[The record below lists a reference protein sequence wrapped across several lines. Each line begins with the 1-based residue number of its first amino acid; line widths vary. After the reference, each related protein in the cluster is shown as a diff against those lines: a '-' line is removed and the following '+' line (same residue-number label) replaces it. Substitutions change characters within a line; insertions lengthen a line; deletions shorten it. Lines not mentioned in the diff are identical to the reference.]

1 MIKGERLKKL
11 RISKNLTQEQLGKVL
26 GVTKASICCY
36 EKGTRTPTLETLLD
50 IVEFFGVSADYV
62 LGTDIFVSIEN
73 KEKKNYLMTKEEIR
87 FIEELRKNKD

>member
-50 IVEFFGVSADYV
+50 IVELDFPISF
-62 LGTDIFVSIEN
+62 
-73 KEKKNYLMTKEEIR
+73 K
-87 FIEELRKNKD
+87 